1 MGPEYEQFEE
11 LLQRAHAGDDAAWQR
26 AFSIVYDELRAMARG
41 RLARNGS
48 PTLQATEL
56 VNEVYLR
63 LFRRQNDCQNRS
75 HFFAIA
81 SRAMQDILIERAR
94 RRGAVKR
101 GGEFRRVEFE
111 ASLAFVDEHP
121 SEFLTLSDAISR
133 LSQHDPLSA
142 EIVRL
147 RFFVGLSGEEAG
159 EALDVSASTVDRRWK
174 YARAWLHEAIYG
186 GFAAGT

>member
-1 MGPEYEQFEE
+1 MGPDFDRFED

-41 RLARNGS
+41 RLAKNGS

-63 LFRRQNDCQNRS
+63 LFRRNGSCENRH

-81 SRAMQDILIERAR
+81 SRAMQDILVERAR
-94 RRGAVKR
+94 RRGTAKR
-101 GGEFRRVEFE
+101 GGGFQRVEFE
-111 ASLAFVDEHP
+111 ASLAFVDAHP
-121 SEFLTLSDAISR
+121 TEFLTLSEAISR
-133 LSQHDPLSA
+133 LSEHDPLSA

-147 RFFVGLSGEEAG
+147 RFFVGMSGEETAQ
-159 EALDVSASTVDRRWK
+159 ALSVSASTVDRRWK
-174 YARAWLHEAIYG
+174 YARAWLHEALYG
-186 GFAAGT
+186 GSATGA